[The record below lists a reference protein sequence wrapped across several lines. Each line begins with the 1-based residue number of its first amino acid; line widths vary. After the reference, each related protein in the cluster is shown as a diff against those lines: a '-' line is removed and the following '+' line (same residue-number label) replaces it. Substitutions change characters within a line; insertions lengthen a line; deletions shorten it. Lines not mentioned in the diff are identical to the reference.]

1 VTPGYAKP
9 RSKLPWLPYESQDRV
24 IINSHNFTPAGPIGM
39 GGEIVWWCP
48 SLDDSGN
55 GTTTLNDLIGTVDG
69 TLTNFALTGSTSN
82 WVADTSN
89 GGVTA
94 IASDGTNDIITC
106 GSIASLTG
114 DCFWSAWMYPTALR
128 ADASIL
134 TTRNIL
140 TGGARNGISLY
151 WRDNSTN
158 NMTAQVTI
166 AGTRY
171 TASLATTLSLNTWYF
186 VWGQRNGTTGVI
198 TVGVD
203 GVGTATAAGST
214 ATIPHEVGP
223 TMCSWRDYS
232 AGAFSGRID
241 DIRIFSRIPTA
252 GEKTLLASKRGYQP

>member
-1 VTPGYAKP
+1 MPTG
-9 RSKLPWLPYESQDRV
+9 
-24 IINSHNFTPAGPIGM
+24 IGS
-39 GGEIVWWCP
+39 EIVWWCP
-48 SLDDSGN
+48 SLDDAGN
-55 GTTTLNDLIGTVDG
+55 GTTTLSEFIASKNG
-69 TLTNFALTGSTSN
+69 TLANFALSGSTSN

-89 GGVTA
+89 GGVRA

-114 DCFWSAWMYPTALR
+114 DCFWSAWMYPTTLR

-140 TGGARNGISLY
+140 TGSARNGISLY

-171 TASLATTLSLNTWYF
+171 TASLSTTLSLNTWYWT
-186 VWGQRNGTTGVI
+186 WGQRNGTTGVI
-198 TVGVD
+198 TVGVN
-203 GVGTATAAGST
+203 GIGSASVAGTV
-214 ATIPHEVGP
+214 ATITHEVGP

-232 AGAFSGRID
+232 AGAFPGRID
-241 DIRIFSRIPTA
+241 DVRIFSRIPSD
-252 GEKTLLASKRGYQP
+252 GEKALLASQRGYQPVINDSRRRRQSVSGGVL